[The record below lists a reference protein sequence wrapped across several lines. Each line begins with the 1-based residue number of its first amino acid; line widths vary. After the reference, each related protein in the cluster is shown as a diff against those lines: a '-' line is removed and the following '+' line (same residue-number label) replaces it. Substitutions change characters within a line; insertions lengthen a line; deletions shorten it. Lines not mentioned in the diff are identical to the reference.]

1 MVRAGRQKV
10 RTGCYTCKIRKVKCD
25 ETKPACLRCTKT
37 GRRCDGYPAAPL
49 HSQSWQELLAKRPII
64 PAVTHRHNSQEGRA
78 LEFYRC
84 VLAPTFSGSLVD
96 DFWTHVVS
104 RASYQ
109 NPVIRHAVVAISSI
123 CELIGD
129 PSVKGQ
135 SLVKFPK
142 GRYAIGHY
150 NRALQ
155 DISKTD
161 DEAMVI
167 FVCILFVCI
176 EILQGN
182 REAAISH
189 CHHGVQILN
198 QLNGGKSKVNSSSS
212 ILSRDQLLNPF
223 ARLSIFPFFYGSTVD
238 VFPNL
243 LRHGSEA
250 PDSSDGTHG
259 GAGTATLASDSALT
273 VLDELR
279 SGLDLL
285 VARAMRFLR
294 SADLYRIGPSRHEPV
309 PSQILTE
316 QANLTKSIDDWLVR
330 FTIFSAVHSPTE
342 DAAGLFYQMRM
353 KSYITKIW
361 IATALDRTEMVYD
374 RFVPLFREIVD
385 MAGRYLAAEKSRPR
399 GPSPPR
405 SASAHAS
412 GNEEGDGGGGGGP
425 AFAATNQNKPRFV
438 YEMAYLPM
446 LYFVVMRCRHLETRV
461 KALEHMTTLS
471 ALHQGLWDSTL
482 TFCIGWRLIEIEHGA
497 DRETLLQSMAQA
509 KGTGTMQGSGLGMQS
524 PSRLSNSVTRLIA
537 PDVNSLVGRLITGTM
552 NPPMPPDR
560 MRLRECVITGDHTVE
575 QEEEEQEQDGKSPGS
590 NSGSNSNM
598 GRGKSKGKGLR
609 TGYRR
614 VIFHVWKPES
624 EGGVGTFEEWVPI
637 SEPPPMKDM
646 CYDYEF
652 AQQTAAAAAATV
664 GNELGEVKP
673 SFESGLVDAKRFDS
687 GYVEAKPTS
696 YNSGFVETAKPSF
709 HVASGYVGAKPS
721 FTSGFVEAKPSYGN
735 GFVEVKPSFN
745 PGFVDL
751 GRGGGEHDLPTR
763 TMPPVYDGLKL
774 ESVV

>member
-25 ETKPACLRCTKT
+25 ETKPSCLRCTKT

-84 VLAPTFSGSLVD
+84 VLAPTFSGSLDD

-109 NPVIRHAVVAISSI
+109 NPVVRHAVVAISSI
-123 CELIGD
+123 CELISD

-135 SLVKFPK
+135 ALVKFPK

-198 QLNGGKSKVNSSSS
+198 QLNGGKSKLNSSSS

-238 VFPNL
+238 VFPRL

-250 PDSSDGTHG
+250 PESDGGTY
-259 GAGTATLASDSALT
+259 GAGTAAALASDSALT

-405 SASAHAS
+405 QAT
-412 GNEEGDGGGGGGP
+412 EEDAGGGGGGGP
-425 AFAATNQNKPRFV
+425 ASPPNNSNTNNTNKPRFV

-461 KALEHMTTLS
+461 TALEHMTTLS

-497 DRETLLQSMAQA
+497 DRETLLLSMAQA
-509 KGTGTMQGSGLGMQS
+509 KGLGHQS
-524 PSRLSNSVTRLIA
+524 ISRRTTTTTTRLA
-537 PDVNSLVGRLITGTM
+537 PDVNSLVGRMMPGTT
-552 NPPMPPDR
+552 PMPPDR

-575 QEEEEQEQDGKSPGS
+575 QEEDNPGT
-590 NSGSNSNM
+590 GA
-598 GRGKSKGKGLR
+598 GKGLR

-614 VIFHVWKPES
+614 VIFHVWKPER

-637 SEPPPMKDM
+637 SEPPPMRDM

-652 AQQTAAAAAATV
+652 GAAPAAAGA
-664 GNELGEVKP
+664 GNELVEVKL
-673 SFESGLVDAKRFDS
+673 EH
-687 GYVEAKPTS
+687 GYNASSLVEAKH
-696 YNSGFVETAKPSF
+696 SF
-709 HVASGYVGAKPS
+709 
-721 FTSGFVEAKPSYGN
+721 
-735 GFVEVKPSFN
+735 
-745 PGFVDL
+745 GFVDL
-751 GRGGGEHDLPTR
+751 GGGEHDLPTR
-763 TMPPVYDGLKL
+763 TMPPVYDGFKL

>member
-37 GRRCDGYPAAPL
+37 GRRCDGYPAPPL

-78 LEFYRC
+78 LQFYRC
-84 VLAPTFSGSLVD
+84 VLAPTFSGSLDD
-96 DFWTHVVS
+96 DFWTLLVS
-104 RASYQ
+104 QASYQ
-109 NPVIRHAVVAISSI
+109 NPVVRHAVVAISSI

-135 SLVKFPK
+135 ALVKFPK

-198 QLNGGKSKVNSSSS
+198 QLNGGKRRLNSSSA

-238 VFPNL
+238 VFPSL
-243 LRHGSEA
+243 LRHVSEA
-250 PDSSDGTHG
+250 PEGGTP
-259 GAGTATLASDSALT
+259 GAVPASDSALT

-294 SADLYRIGPSRHEPV
+294 SADPYRIGPSRHDPV

-316 QANLTKSIDDWLVR
+316 QADLTKSIDDWLVR

-399 GPSPPR
+399 ARATGPSTPPPPR
-405 SASAHAS
+405 AASEDMDPGSPAS
-412 GNEEGDGGGGGGP
+412 TYSSTTSTKNP
-425 AFAATNQNKPRFV
+425 TTNNAYNTNKPRFV

-461 KALEHMTTLS
+461 SALEHMTTLS

-497 DRETLLQSMAQA
+497 DRETLLLSMAQA
-509 KGTGTMQGSGLGMQS
+509 KGALGHRTPS
-524 PSRLSNSVTRLIA
+524 SRLGGLQVA
-537 PDVNSLVGRLITGTM
+537 PDYNSLVGRMTT
-552 NPPMPPDR
+552 PMPPDR
-560 MRLRECVITGDHTVE
+560 MRLRECVITGEHK
-575 QEEEEQEQDGKSPGS
+575 EEMPAAGGQQEQGQRRGGSPTPRKGS
-590 NSGSNSNM
+590 
-598 GRGKSKGKGLR
+598 GLR

-614 VIFHVWKPES
+614 VIFHVWRPEN

-637 SEPPPMKDM
+637 AEPPPMRDM

-652 AQQTAAAAAATV
+652 SQQHAAAAAAAAMTTTTTV
-664 GNELGEVKP
+664 GGNEFVQPMKMEP
-673 SFESGLVDAKRFDS
+673 ASTSTSFGSGFV
-687 GYVEAKPTS
+687 VEELKPTATTS
-696 YNSGFVETAKPSF
+696 FRSSGFVEELKPISSF
-709 HVASGYVGAKPS
+709 PLGSQHPNPGYVEELKPIS
-721 FTSGFVEAKPSYGN
+721 NFGSGSARG
-735 GFVEVKPSFN
+735 G
-745 PGFVDL
+745 GFVDV
-751 GRGGGEHDLPTR
+751 GYGGGELHVQQQDLPTR
-763 TMPPVYDGLKL
+763 TMPPVYDGLRL

>member
-1 MVRAGRQKV
+1 M
-10 RTGCYTCKIRKVKCD
+10 
-25 ETKPACLRCTKT
+25 
-37 GRRCDGYPAAPL
+37 

-84 VLAPTFSGSLVD
+84 VLAPTFSGSLDD

-109 NPVIRHAVVAISSI
+109 NPVVRHAVVAISSI
-123 CELIGD
+123 CELIGN

-135 SLVKFPK
+135 ALVKFPK

-189 CHHGVQILN
+189 CHYGVQILN
-198 QLNGGKSKVNSSSS
+198 QLNGGKRKRSSSSS

-238 VFPNL
+238 VFPSL
-243 LRHGSEA
+243 LRHGFEA
-250 PDSSDGTHG
+250 PEG
-259 GAGTATLASDSALT
+259 GAPGAVPASDSALT

-294 SADLYRIGPSRHEPV
+294 SADFYRIGPSRHDPV

-316 QANLTKSIDDWLVR
+316 QANLTKSINDWLVR
-330 FTIFSAVHSPTE
+330 FTIFNAVHSPTE

-361 IATALDRTEMVYD
+361 IATALDHTEMVYD

-385 MAGRYLAAEKSRPR
+385 IAGCYLAAEKSRPR
-399 GPSPPR
+399 AGPSTPPR
-405 SASAHAS
+405 ATSEDPRSPASTSNTTNPTTNNAH
-412 GNEEGDGGGGGGP
+412 N
-425 AFAATNQNKPRFV
+425 TNKPRFV

-461 KALEHMTTLS
+461 TALEHMTTLS

-497 DRETLLQSMAQA
+497 DRETLLLSMAQA
-509 KGTGTMQGSGLGMQS
+509 KGALGHRTPS
-524 PSRLSNSVTRLIA
+524 SRLGSLQIA
-537 PDVNSLVGRLITGTM
+537 PDYNSLVGRMTT
-552 NPPMPPDR
+552 PMPPDR
-560 MRLRECVITGDHTVE
+560 MRLRECVITGDHREEMPE
-575 QEEEEQEQDGKSPGS
+575 QQEPGQGQEGSP
-590 NSGSNSNM
+590 
-598 GRGKSKGKGLR
+598 SKGSGLR

-637 SEPPPMKDM
+637 SEPPPMRDM
-646 CYDYEF
+646 CYDYKF
-652 AQQTAAAAAATV
+652 AQQAGATTTGPMTTAGTM
-664 GNELGEVKP
+664 GNDLQRVEVKMEP
-673 SFESGLVDAKRFDS
+673 TTSSFS
-687 GYVEAKPTS
+687 
-696 YNSGFVETAKPSF
+696 SGFVEELKPISSF
-709 HVASGYVGAKPS
+709 NESQHTGGYVEELKPIS
-721 FTSGFVEAKPSYGN
+721 NFGSGSGEGL
-735 GFVEVKPSFN
+735 
-745 PGFVDL
+745 VDL
-751 GRGGGEHDLPTR
+751 GYGGGELHVQHDLPTR
-763 TMPPVYDGLKL
+763 TTPPVYDGLRL

>member
-1 MVRAGRQKV
+1 MARAGRQKV

-84 VLAPTFSGSLVD
+84 VLAPTFSGSLDD

-109 NPVIRHAVVAISSI
+109 NPVVRHAVVAISSI
-123 CELIGD
+123 CELIRD

-135 SLVKFPK
+135 ALVKFPK

-155 DISKTD
+155 EISKTD

-198 QLNGGKSKVNSSSS
+198 QLNGGKSKVNSSNS

-243 LRHGSEA
+243 LRNGSEA
-250 PDSSDGTHG
+250 PESPDGTY
-259 GAGTATLASDSALT
+259 GAATSASNSALT

-309 PSQILTE
+309 PFQILTE

-405 SASAHAS
+405 STSAS
-412 GNEEGDGGGGGGP
+412 EEDGP
-425 AFAATNQNKPRFV
+425 AFATSQTKPRFV

-461 KALEHMTTLS
+461 TALEHMTTLS

-509 KGTGTMQGSGLGMQS
+509 KGTHGGLGQS
-524 PSRLSNSVTRLIA
+524 PRLSTTATRLIA
-537 PDVNSLVGRLITGTM
+537 PDVNSLVGKMITGTT
-552 NPPMPPDR
+552 MPPDR
-560 MRLRECVITGDHTVE
+560 MRLRECVITGDHAVE
-575 QEEEEQEQDGKSPGS
+575 QEDEDNSPGS
-590 NSGSNSNM
+590 NSGKGS
-598 GRGKSKGKGLR
+598 GKGKGKSKGKGLR

-624 EGGVGTFEEWVPI
+624 QGGVGTFEEWVPI

-652 AQQTAAAAAATV
+652 AQQAAAAAAAGAT

-673 SFESGLVDAKRFDS
+673 SFESGYGSV
-687 GYVEAKPTS
+687 YVET
-696 YNSGFVETAKPSF
+696 KPSF
-709 HVASGYVGAKPS
+709 GLGC
-721 FTSGFVEAKPSYGN
+721 
-735 GFVEVKPSFN
+735 
-745 PGFVDL
+745 VDL
-751 GRGGGEHDLPTR
+751 GLAGEHDLPTR
-763 TMPPVYDGLKL
+763 TMPPVYEGLKL

>member
-25 ETKPACLRCTKT
+25 ETKPSCLRCTKT

-64 PAVTHRHNSQEGRA
+64 PAMTHRHNSQEGRA

-84 VLAPTFSGSLVD
+84 VLAPTFSGSLDD

-109 NPVIRHAVVAISSI
+109 NPVVRHAVVAISSI

-135 SLVKFPK
+135 ALVKFPK

-250 PDSSDGTHG
+250 PESDGTYG
-259 GAGTATLASDSALT
+259 SSSAAISASDSALT

-294 SADLYRIGPSRHEPV
+294 SADLYRIGPSRHVPV
-309 PSQILTE
+309 PSHILTE

-385 MAGRYLAAEKSRPR
+385 MAGRYLVAEKSRPR

-405 SASAHAS
+405 ATTTAT
-412 GNEEGDGGGGGGP
+412 EEDSGP
-425 AFAATNQNKPRFV
+425 ASPTNANAQKPRFV

-461 KALEHMTTLS
+461 TALEHMTTLS

-497 DRETLLQSMAQA
+497 DRETLLLAMAQA
-509 KGTGTMQGSGLGMQS
+509 KSFGQS
-524 PSRLSNSVTRLIA
+524 MSRTYSRLA
-537 PDVNSLVGRLITGTM
+537 PDSNSLVGRMMPGTT
-552 NPPMPPDR
+552 PMPPDR

-575 QEEEEQEQDGKSPGS
+575 QKDSPGS
-590 NSGSNSNM
+590 
-598 GRGKSKGKGLR
+598 GLR

-614 VIFHVWKPES
+614 VIFHVWKPER

-637 SEPPPMKDM
+637 SEPPPMRDM

-652 AQQTAAAAAATV
+652 AQAAAAAGTE
-664 GNELGEVKP
+664 GNELVEVKLEP
-673 SFESGLVDAKRFDS
+673 SFGLS
-687 GYVEAKPTS
+687 
-696 YNSGFVETAKPSF
+696 
-709 HVASGYVGAKPS
+709 
-721 FTSGFVEAKPSYGN
+721 FVEAKPNFGSYY
-735 GFVEVKPSFN
+735 
-745 PGFVDL
+745 VDS
-751 GRGGGEHDLPTR
+751 RGDHDLPTR
-763 TMPPVYDGLKL
+763 TMPPVYDGLRL
-774 ESVV
+774 EAVV